1 MQLFPADYARL
12 NIQPC
17 SNRSRKRY
25 AVAAKTKGSNVY
37 DPRMNVSP
45 TREPL
50 LLTPLLSD
58 TRVGLFLRFENE
70 SLVFSRPQDRYHQSA
85 TLVKCAGVSTS
96 MHSEVLNVDME

>member
-25 AVAAKTKGSNVY
+25 TVAAKTKGSNVY

-70 SLVFSRPQDRYHQSA
+70 SLVFRQP
-85 TLVKCAGVSTS
+85 TVTI
-96 MHSEVLNVDME
+96 